1 VSNRLTIGVVTRLH
15 ASRSILVAA
24 AAGVLGS
31 LAHPSPARAED
42 DPPAPVAPPD
52 TGVPGP
58 RVAYAT
64 RPVLPRET
72 KACSARIPMCVH
84 ASGTTSGRTVLD
96 VLAAAER
103 AWETLA
109 GALRLGSPD
118 VDEDDLAY
126 HVYLADGARERG
138 ATYVAGR
145 DVRSRIDRAR
155 AFTVLDSGAVRRGG
169 CAADAL
175 VAREIA
181 RAVLYGVAPATAE
194 GVARAQTTYLS
205 QLIVPCATGFAVD
218 AAQAFQSRPERAV
231 CDPRV
236 GEVGTSA
243 EEDRGERPR
252 SGTGVST
259 GTGTGTGTGVS
270 TGTGGWGESFMDGA
284 SLFWSRID
292 WAYGRAPA
300 SIVMASW
307 ALSPTMTDVAAK
319 RWHDEPDAFDVLRV
333 SFKNALSTGSTL
345 DDLLLDAA
353 VARAFMGSAE
363 DGLHQVETRTF
374 GDAARVPLDWDLP
387 WPARPKRVAPRT
399 AVYPSG
405 ASYVVIRHAGAAPG
419 ARLRVE
425 IAWEE
430 HALFR
435 WALVKLD
442 AAGRELGRVPI
453 PTRERAVE
461 AQMTLVDLDSVD
473 RVLLVGMNAGDPSYR
488 FDPDDEV
495 WEPHGWLVTLAA
507 E

>member
-1 VSNRLTIGVVTRLH
+1 
-15 ASRSILVAA
+15 
-24 AAGVLGS
+24 
-31 LAHPSPARAED
+31 
-42 DPPAPVAPPD
+42 
-52 TGVPGP
+52 
-58 RVAYAT
+58 
-64 RPVLPRET
+64 
-72 KACSARIPMCVH
+72 MCVH
-84 ASGTTSGRTVLD
+84 ASGTTPGRAVLD
-96 VLAAAER
+96 VLASAER
-103 AWETLA
+103 AWETMA

-126 HVYLADGARERG
+126 HLYLVQGAREQG

-145 DVRSRIDRAR
+145 DIRSRIDRAR
-155 AFTVLDSGAVRRGG
+155 AFTVLDANANLHASCVL
-169 CAADAL
+169 DAL

-181 RAVLYGVAPATAE
+181 RAVLYRVAPATAE
-194 GVARAQTTYLS
+194 GIARAQTTYLA
-205 QLIVPCATGFAVD
+205 QLIAPCAAGFASD
-218 AAQAFQSRPERAV
+218 AVQAFQSRPERAV

-243 EEDRGERPR
+243 EDDEERARPTATR
-252 SGTGVST
+252 AFS
-259 GTGTGTGTGVS
+259 
-270 TGTGGWGESFMDGA
+270 DGA
-284 SLFWSRID
+284 ALFWGRID
-292 WAYGRAPA
+292 WAYGRAPG
-300 SIVMASW
+300 STVMASW
-307 ALSPTMTDVAAK
+307 ALSPTMTDVGAK

-345 DDLLLDAA
+345 DDLLLDTAI
-353 VARAFMGSAE
+353 ARAFMGSAE

-387 WPARPKRVAPRT
+387 WPTEPKRVAPRA

-405 ASYVVIRHAGAAPG
+405 ASYLVVHRAGAPPG

-461 AQMTLVDLDSVD
+461 AQMTLVDLDGVD
-473 RVLLVGMNAGDPSYR
+473 RVMLVGMNAGDPSYR

-495 WEPHGWLVTLAA
+495 WEPHAWLVTLAA

>member
-1 VSNRLTIGVVTRLH
+1 MSNRLTIAVVMRPHACRTIRL
-15 ASRSILVAA
+15 AA

-31 LAHPSPARAED
+31 LACPSPARAED
-42 DPPAPVAPPD
+42 DPPPPVAPPD

-72 KACSARIPMCVH
+72 KACSGRIPMCVH
-84 ASGTTSGRTVLD
+84 ASGTTPGRTVLD
-96 VLAAAER
+96 VLASAER

-126 HVYLADGARERG
+126 HVYLVDGARERG

-155 AFTVLDSGAVRRGG
+155 AFTVLDTSAVLHGG
-169 CAADAL
+169 CASEAL

-205 QLIVPCATGFAVD
+205 QLIVPCATGFAVE
-218 AAQAFQSRPERAV
+218 AVQAFQSRPERAV
-231 CDPRV
+231 CDTRV
-236 GEVGTSA
+236 GEVGSSA
-243 EEDRGERPR
+243 EEELPAGPR
-252 SGTGVST
+252 SVAA
-259 GTGTGTGTGVS
+259 
-270 TGTGGWGESFMDGA
+270 SFTEGA

-307 ALSPTMTDVAAK
+307 ALSPTMTDVGAK

-387 WPARPKRVAPRT
+387 WPVRPKRIAPRT

-405 ASYVVIRHAGAAPG
+405 ASYVVVRHAGATPG

-461 AQMTLVDLDSVD
+461 AQMTLVDLDGVD

>member
-1 VSNRLTIGVVTRLH
+1 M
-15 ASRSILVAA
+15 AA
-24 AAGVLGS
+24 VAGVLGIA
-31 LAHPSPARAED
+31 LGTSPARAED
-42 DPPAPVAPPD
+42 DPPPVQAPPD

-64 RPVLPRET
+64 RPVLVRET

-84 ASGTTSGRTVLD
+84 ASGTTPGAEVLD
-96 VLAAAER
+96 VLASAER

-109 GALRLGSPD
+109 GALRLGTPD

-126 HVYLADGARERG
+126 HVYLVDGAPERG
-138 ATYVAGR
+138 ATFVAGR

-155 AFTVLDSGAVRRGG
+155 AFTVLDTAAAAHAG
-169 CAADAL
+169 CRLDAL
-175 VAREIA
+175 IAREIA
-181 RAVLYGVAPATAE
+181 RAVLYRVSPATAE
-194 GVARAQTTYLS
+194 GVARAQTTYLA
-205 QLIVPCATGFAVD
+205 QLIVPCATGFMSDAV
-218 AAQAFQSRPERAV
+218 QAFQSRPERAV

-236 GEVGTSA
+236 GQIGAAADDDVRPSSRSLA
-243 EEDRGERPR
+243 GEF
-252 SGTGVST
+252 T
-259 GTGTGTGTGVS
+259 
-270 TGTGGWGESFMDGA
+270 EGA

-307 ALSPTMTDVAAK
+307 ALSPTMTDVGAK

-345 DDLLLDAA
+345 DDLLLDTA
-353 VARAFMGSAE
+353 VARAFMGSAD
-363 DGLHQVETRTF
+363 DGLHQIETRTF

-387 WPARPKRVAPRT
+387 WPTKPKRIAPRT
-399 AVYPSG
+399 AVFPSG
-405 ASYVVIRHAGAAPG
+405 ASYLVVRRGGAAPG
-419 ARLRVE
+419 SRLRVE

-435 WALVKLD
+435 WVFVKLD
-442 AAGRELGRVPI
+442 AEGHELGRVPI

-461 AQMTLVDLDSVD
+461 AQMTLVDLDGVD
-473 RVLLVGMNAGDPSYR
+473 RVLLVGLNAGDPSYR

-495 WEPHGWLVTLAA
+495 WEPHAWLVTLAA

>member
-1 VSNRLTIGVVTRLH
+1 MGVVTRH
-15 ASRSILVAA
+15 HVRRAIFVAA

-31 LAHPSPARAED
+31 LACESKARAED
-42 DPPAPVAPPD
+42 DPPPPVAPPD

-64 RPVLPRET
+64 KPVLAHET
-72 KACSARIPMCVH
+72 KACSVRVPMCVH
-84 ASGTTSGRTVLD
+84 ASGATPGPVVLD
-96 VLAAAER
+96 VLASAER
-103 AWETLA
+103 AWETMA

-126 HVYLADGARERG
+126 HVYLVDGARERG

-155 AFTVLDSGAVRRGG
+155 AFTVLDANVHGG
-169 CAADAL
+169 CLFDAL

-181 RAVLYGVAPATAE
+181 RAVLYRVAPATAE
-194 GVARAQTTYLS
+194 GIARAQTTYLA
-205 QLIVPCATGFAVD
+205 QLMVPCATGFQADAV
-218 AAQAFQSRPERAV
+218 QAFQSRPERAV

-243 EEDRGERPR
+243 EDERAEER
-252 SGTGVST
+252 SGTGT
-259 GTGTGTGTGVS
+259 ATARGTAAATTEGA
-270 TGTGGWGESFMDGA
+270 FMAGA
-284 SLFWSRID
+284 ALFWGRID

-307 ALSPTMTDVAAK
+307 ALSPTMTDVGAK

-345 DDLLLDAA
+345 DDLLLDTAI
-353 VARAFMGSAE
+353 ARAFMGSAE
-363 DGLHQVETRTF
+363 DGLHAVETRTF
-374 GDAARVPLDWDLP
+374 GDAARIPLDWDLP
-387 WPARPKRVAPRT
+387 WPTQPKRVAPRT
-399 AVYPSG
+399 PVFPSG
-405 ASYVVIRHAGAAPG
+405 ASYLVIRRAGAPPG

-435 WALVKLD
+435 WAFVKLD

-461 AQMTLVDLDSVD
+461 AQMTLVDLDGVD
-473 RVLLVGMNAGDPSYR
+473 RVMLVGMNAGDPSYR

-495 WEPHGWLVTLAA
+495 WEPHAWLVTLAA

>member
-1 VSNRLTIGVVTRLH
+1 MAAVTRLRLPR
-15 ASRSILVAA
+15 AILLAA
-24 AAGVLGS
+24 VAGVLGS
-31 LAHPSPARAED
+31 LACPSPAWAED
-42 DPPAPVAPPD
+42 DPPAPQPPPD

-64 RPVLPRET
+64 RPVLLHEA
-72 KACSARIPMCVH
+72 KACSARVPICVH
-84 ASGTTSGRTVLD
+84 ASGTTPGRVVLD
-96 VLAAAER
+96 VLASAER
-103 AWETLA
+103 AWETMA

-126 HVYLADGARERG
+126 HVYLVEGARERG

-155 AFTVLDSGAVRRGG
+155 AFTVLDASSNMHAG
-169 CAADAL
+169 CVLDAL

-181 RAVLYGVAPATAE
+181 RAVLYRVAPATAE
-194 GVARAQTTYLS
+194 GIALAQTAYLA

-218 AAQAFQSRPERAV
+218 AVQAFQSRPERAV
-231 CDPRV
+231 CDSRV

-243 EEDRGERPR
+243 EDEVRPSTPIAASPPILQHPSTAR
-252 SGTGVST
+252 SFA
-259 GTGTGTGTGVS
+259 
-270 TGTGGWGESFMDGA
+270 EGA
-284 SLFWSRID
+284 ALFWGRID

-307 ALSPTMTDVAAK
+307 AMSPTMTDVGAQ

-345 DDLLLDAA
+345 DDLLLDTA
-353 VARAFMGSAE
+353 VARAFMGSAD
-363 DGLHQVETRTF
+363 DGLHDVETRTF

-387 WPARPKRVAPRT
+387 WPAQPKRVAPRA
-399 AVYPSG
+399 AVYPTG
-405 ASYVVIRHAGAAPG
+405 ASYLVVHRAGAPPG

-442 AAGRELGRVPI
+442 AEGRELGRVPI

-461 AQMTLVDLDSVD
+461 AQMTLVDLDGVD

-495 WEPHGWLVTLAA
+495 WEPHSWLVTLAA